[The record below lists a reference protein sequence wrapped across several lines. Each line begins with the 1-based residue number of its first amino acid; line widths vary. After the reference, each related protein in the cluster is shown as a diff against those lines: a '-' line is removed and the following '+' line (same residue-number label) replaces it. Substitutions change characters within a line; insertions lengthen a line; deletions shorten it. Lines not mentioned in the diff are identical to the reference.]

1 MRNAEE
7 APAEQLSRDVIPKP
21 SRTNRFIARFPAL
34 GAQPAEKT
42 RIPRRGECSR
52 TLDLFEEAVLAIV
65 HHLRSKSRMH
75 MKFASGNRS
84 QPKGRSLLH
93 VRISLGS
100 IAVLQIQKL
109 YFVENWIVLAGPA
122 ALALPKSGE
131 LTTPMML
138 VTFV

>member
-42 RIPRRGECSR
+42 RIPQRRESSR
-52 TLDLFEEAVLAIV
+52 ALDLFEEAVLAIV

-75 MKFASGNRS
+75 MKFAIGNRS
-84 QPKGRSLLH
+84 QRDVSCSTSAFH
-93 VRISLGS
+93 
-100 IAVLQIQKL
+100 
-109 YFVENWIVLAGPA
+109 
-122 ALALPKSGE
+122 
-131 LTTPMML
+131 
-138 VTFV
+138 

>member
-42 RIPRRGECSR
+42 RIPQRRESSR
-52 TLDLFEEAVLAIV
+52 ALDLFEEAVLAIV

-109 YFVENWIVLAGPA
+109 YFVKNWIVLAGPA

-131 LTTPMML
+131 LTPPRML